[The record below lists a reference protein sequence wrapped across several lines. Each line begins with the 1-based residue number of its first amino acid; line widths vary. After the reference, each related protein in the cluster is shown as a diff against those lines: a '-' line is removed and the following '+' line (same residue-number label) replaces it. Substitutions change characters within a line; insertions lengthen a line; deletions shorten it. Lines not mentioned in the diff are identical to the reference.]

1 MDLDLARDVAPLFG
15 LAERAHQ
22 IVERGGGGVGELEP
36 GQKVERL
43 ADVAGMVEPPGD
55 GREIS
60 PADRHVA
67 RAGLEDRAPL
77 VLRELPP
84 GIRLSDRDQHGALAV
99 GPAQPLL
106 HQDEPVLFRALDVP
120 VVAPHS
126 AQDPSRARGLRELA
140 GFDATDGGRRRKGR
154 AAGGG
159 HPLHPPLT
167 GRAPDDADPRHH
179 RRHFQ
184 APGPAHDRR
193 KRSQRALLP
202 SLPRGLE
209 LSRRWS
215 GHPQAMRRISFTV
228 VALAILGAISAQ
240 NGCANGDT
248 AAGNLTA
255 TGGAQGEGKG
265 GSSASG
271 GTGTA
276 TGGATGQGGSGAPA
290 TGGSAPPTSGTGGT
304 PATGGTT
311 GAGGTPA
318 TGGVPGTGGKPATG
332 GTTGA
337 GGTPATGGSPGTGG
351 TPATGGTT
359 GTGGA
364 AATGGSS
371 GFGQPACGNTMA
383 GTAIAKGVMCT
394 AADATAGTATALC
407 YKTC

>member
-1 MDLDLARDVAPLFG
+1 
-15 LAERAHQ
+15 
-22 IVERGGGGVGELEP
+22 
-36 GQKVERL
+36 
-43 ADVAGMVEPPGD
+43 
-55 GREIS
+55 
-60 PADRHVA
+60 
-67 RAGLEDRAPL
+67 
-77 VLRELPP
+77 
-84 GIRLSDRDQHGALAV
+84 
-99 GPAQPLL
+99 
-106 HQDEPVLFRALDVP
+106 
-120 VVAPHS
+120 
-126 AQDPSRARGLRELA
+126 
-140 GFDATDGGRRRKGR
+140 
-154 AAGGG
+154 
-159 HPLHPPLT
+159 
-167 GRAPDDADPRHH
+167 
-179 RRHFQ
+179 
-184 APGPAHDRR
+184 
-193 KRSQRALLP
+193 
-202 SLPRGLE
+202 
-209 LSRRWS
+209 
-215 GHPQAMRRISFTV
+215 MRRISFTV

-255 TGGAQGEGKG
+255 TGGAQGQGKG
-265 GSSASG
+265 GASASG
-271 GTGTA
+271 GTGSA

-290 TGGSAPPTSGTGGT
+290 TGGSAPPTPGTGGT

-332 GTTGA
+332 GATGA

-407 YKTC
+407 YKTCGPEKQGVKSETCPAGGGTYTEMTGCSFDPSKDYSCYKVPATASAQNAMCPTTAIVSGSACSIADCIVCGLSAGYMDSTGAAKTGYCVCQASAASPTWSCASNTAWPCPNGTGC